1 MYGVQ
6 CAWGAAQ
13 PQRTC
18 ALHGAAQC
26 AQRIYGAQ
34 CACMGRSSAAAHM
47 RTARR
52 GAAHCPADK
61 MGAADGTCCAR
72 CVLSALC
79 CTRCAPCA
87 LRSISA
93 LLYTLCAALHVCDT
107 ARCAACFE
115 TFKSQENTRK
125 ITIYIKSTVFFFPF
139 WESSGL
145 EMAGWLAGLGA
156 GEAGWAGRL
165 AGAGRQTWT
174 WGSSYNL
181 FRAYSNQTT
190 ELYEMTN
197 QIRLIDY

>member
-1 MYGVQ
+1 MYGAQ

-72 CVLSALC
+72 CVLSTLC
-79 CTRCAPCA
+79 CTRCAPCV

-107 ARCAACFE
+107 AQRAECPCRSAAQRCAAYTC
-115 TFKSQENTRK
+115 TTLK
-125 ITIYIKSTVFFFPF
+125 IDGTSLHHSHTKRPCLFCS
-139 WESSGL
+139 EL
-145 EMAGWLAGLGA
+145 ELAQICAWNDWMA
-156 GEAGWAGRL
+156 R
-165 AGAGRQTWT
+165 
-174 WGSSYNL
+174 
-181 FRAYSNQTT
+181 
-190 ELYEMTN
+190 
-197 QIRLIDY
+197 